1 MAPKIEAVKRGR
13 GRPAVFDRAV
23 ALKEAMKLFWERGY
37 AGTSFDELIGVM
49 GISASSFYN
58 SFGNKEQLYR
68 EATEAYLQSSG
79 GWFLGSLND
88 ETIDTRTA
96 FARLFAVVAREFT
109 RNDLPL
115 GCMISLACTHVPP
128 GLESMRKMMAELRAG
143 AEAAFAERIR
153 KGIADG
159 DVPKGTDVDA
169 LASYYSALAQG
180 LAVHARDG
188 ASREK
193 LLEIGRIGMLAWPT
207 APIKTNKS
215 RGVGSTTVLAG
226 FGGRPTPDRPAK
238 RKR

>member
-1 MAPKIEAVKRGR
+1 
-13 GRPAVFDRAV
+13 
-23 ALKEAMKLFWERGY
+23 
-37 AGTSFDELIGVM
+37 T
-49 GISASSFYN
+49 
-58 SFGNKEQLYR
+58 
-68 EATEAYLQSSG
+68 
-79 GWFLGSLND
+79 
-88 ETIDTRTA
+88 
-96 FARLFAVVAREFT
+96 AREFT
-109 RNDLPL
+109 RDDLPL

-226 FGGRPTPDRPAK
+226 FGGRPTPDRPAQ
-238 RKR
+238 RKRGTSRSMRKGCHDKGILSTLPSSSAHSLVPCCSLPALFC

>member
-13 GRPAVFDRAV
+13 GRPAVFDRAA

-37 AGTSFDELIGVM
+37 AGTSFDDLIEAM

-58 SFGNKEQLYR
+58 SFGCKEELYR
-68 EATEAYLQSSG
+68 EATEAYVQSSG
-79 GWFLGSLND
+79 GWFLGILHD

-96 FARLFAVVAREFT
+96 FARLFATTAREFT
-109 RNDLPL
+109 HDDLPL

-128 GLESMRKMMAELRAG
+128 GLESMRKMMAEIRAG
-143 AEAAFAERIR
+143 AEAAFAARIR
-153 KGIADG
+153 RGIANG

-193 LLEIGRIGMLAWPT
+193 LMEIGRIGMFAWPT
-207 APIKTNKS
+207 APLRTEKQKPRRRGHS
-215 RGVGSTTVLAG
+215 RV
-226 FGGRPTPDRPAK
+226 GRPQRQAAA
-238 RKR
+238 R

>member
-1 MAPKIEAVKRGR
+1 M
-13 GRPAVFDRAV
+13 PA
-23 ALKEAMKLFWERGY
+23 
-37 AGTSFDELIGVM
+37 
-49 GISASSFYN
+49 
-58 SFGNKEQLYR
+58 YR

-79 GWFLGSLND
+79 GWFLAGLTD

-96 FARLFAVVAREFT
+96 FARLFAATAREFT

-143 AEAAFAERIR
+143 SQAAFAERIR
-153 KGIADG
+153 KGIANG

-180 LAVHARDG
+180 LAVQARDG

-193 LLEIGRIGMLAWPT
+193 LLEIGRIGMRAWPA
-207 APIKTNKS
+207 APSNTEKQKPRRRGRS
-215 RGVGSTTVLAG
+215 RVGQRQADA
-226 FGGRPTPDRPAK
+226 R
-238 RKR
+238 